1 MFIFVHL
8 KSKLRSKMKNILMC
22 LAFVIVSAMGETD
35 YKLETIKTETTEI
48 EKQLSQEERFNMLF
62 GKTGL
67 NFNEIR
73 KSRAN
78 RSTRNSR
85 KIVSKRLV
93 TDVKIVDASKLTYEE
108 RYELLFGKAIPSQRI
123 ARTTRLIFPRH
134 ARQSLYVTL
143 NF

>member
-8 KSKLRSKMKNILMC
+8 KLKLRSKMKNILMC

-35 YKLETIKTETTEI
+35 YKLETTKI

-85 KIVSKRLV
+85 KVVSTRLIN
-93 TDVKIVDASKLTYEE
+93 DEKIVDARKLTYEE

-143 NF
+143 TF